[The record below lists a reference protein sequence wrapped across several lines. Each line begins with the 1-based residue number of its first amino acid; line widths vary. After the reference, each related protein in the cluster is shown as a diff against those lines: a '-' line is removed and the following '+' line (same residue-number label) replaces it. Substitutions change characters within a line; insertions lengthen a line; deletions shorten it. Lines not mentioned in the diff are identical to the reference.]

1 MSLVPFTIDDP
12 QILQFFASH
21 PYIIPTTFIK
31 SKLNFDVA
39 VPCENTVCSTA
50 ITDTDIR
57 QINQDILSVKEA
69 HEKLVE
75 IHKTSLKLL
84 SSITLDRIDQIYNG
98 NNEVLH
104 EKFPCEY
111 CGKQYDTKKST
122 AMHRRACKS
131 KPIDQHDADDAS
143 STNEKHQD
151 EHMGILIDQQDNQ
164 EEDEEI
170 EIEQEDEEVQIE
182 QEDN

>member
-12 QILQFFASH
+12 QILQCFASH

-131 KPIDQHDADDAS
+131 KPIDQLDADDS
-143 STNEKHQD
+143 SATNEKHQD
-151 EHMGILIDQQDNQ
+151 EHMSILIDQQHNQ
-164 EEDEEI
+164 EEDEGIQI
-170 EIEQEDEEVQIE
+170 EEDNQDEEQ
-182 QEDN
+182 

>member
-1 MSLVPFTIDDP
+1 M
-12 QILQFFASH
+12 
-21 PYIIPTTFIK
+21 
-31 SKLNFDVA
+31 
-39 VPCENTVCSTA
+39 
-50 ITDTDIR
+50 
-57 QINQDILSVKEA
+57 
-69 HEKLVE
+69 
-75 IHKTSLKLL
+75 
-84 SSITLDRIDQIYNG
+84 
-98 NNEVLH
+98 H

-151 EHMGILIDQQDNQ
+151 EHMGILIVQQDNQ
-164 EEDEEI
+164 EEEN
-170 EIEQEDEEVQIE
+170 EIEQEDEEVHIE